1 MSVTLYGNNAA
12 WARENVTVGDF
23 VHLRNVHTKMSPANK
38 LEGVLHEDRQRVN
51 AIDIR
56 KLHNATD
63 IKAINDRKQE
73 YEKHRLKKTAFEEMQ
88 NVPKKS
94 SAKTSAKKKAEKKA
108 RQRAEK
114 EQEQKELAEKA
125 EQWEAERNGVNAN

>member
-1 MSVTLYGNNAA
+1 MSQ
-12 WARENVTVGDF
+12 
-23 VHLRNVHTKMSPANK
+23 ANK
-38 LEGVLHEDRQRVN
+38 LEGILHEDKQRPD

-56 KLHNATD
+56 KLYSATD

-73 YEKHRLKKTAFEEMQ
+73 YEKKPSKKSALEELQ
-88 NVPKKS
+88 NVPKKP
-94 SAKTSAKKKAEKKA
+94 SAKASAKKKADKKA

-125 EQWEAERNGVNAN
+125 EKWEAGRSGVNLNSEYSPSS